1 MAKKFIVNDDSVLND
16 RGFRVLTSGIRL
28 GRFAKNP
35 LGLFNLI
42 RPDRWDFKKDGIL
55 PIAIWSAPEVE
66 GTTLTATPTFDQN
79 DEFAKMIE
87 SKVDGGFLR
96 MTSLGLIPITTSSD
110 PRYLLPGQE
119 RETLVESELVE
130 ITITDIGS
138 NPNTLALYSVDA
150 SGNLVELTSDTEA
163 QHIPLIVKPQEEP
176 ENKPN
181 MKKIAE
187 KLNLSSEATEDQI
200 VNAVEL
206 LLNANKQLVTDAET
220 VRLSSITSL
229 VEQGITEGRFTAD
242 KKDHMITLGK
252 TSGVEVLKTTID
264 LLPKASKPTDGIDAG
279 AGAPETETITLA
291 SLMAK
296 GVDEIRKYKE
306 TEPQKYAK
314 IYKDHY
320 GREYVPGK

>member
-35 LGLFNLI
+35 LGLFNHI

-55 PIAIWSAPEVE
+55 PIGLWSIPQVE
-66 GTTLTATPTFDQN
+66 GTTLTAEITFDQN
-79 DEFAKMIE
+79 DDFAKRIE
-87 SKVDGGFLR
+87 SKVEGGFLR

-181 MKKIAE
+181 MKKIA
-187 KLNLSSEATEDQI
+187 
-200 VNAVEL
+200 
-206 LLNANKQLVTDAET
+206 
-220 VRLSSITSL
+220 
-229 VEQGITEGRFTAD
+229 
-242 KKDHMITLGK
+242 
-252 TSGVEVLKTTID
+252 
-264 LLPKASKPTDGIDAG
+264 
-279 AGAPETETITLA
+279 
-291 SLMAK
+291 
-296 GVDEIRKYKE
+296 
-306 TEPQKYAK
+306 
-314 IYKDHY
+314 
-320 GREYVPGK
+320 